1 MSAFKDGGSLFFR
14 FLTNFDLLFSFHG
27 PLLKTADASEKGVS
41 NHRRMVCL
49 LPTPHYEAH
58 NLLARGC
65 AGVFRTGAC
74 SLEHGGPKS
83 CVRVYAGRGVCV
95 CDQLYLSSYIR
106 PERIEAAAGFFIYT
120 TEFLSPTG
128 NQP

>member
-1 MSAFKDGGSLFFR
+1 MSGAVKALAWADRPRISPSTDKRTIECRSCEVFVSAFKDGGSLFFR
-14 FLTNFDLLFSFHG
+14 FLTNFDLFFSFHG
-27 PLLKTADASEKGVS
+27 PLLKTADASERGVN

-49 LPTPHYEAH
+49 LPIPHYEAY
-58 NLLARGC
+58 NLLVRGC

-95 CDQLYLSSYIR
+95 CDQ
-106 PERIEAAAGFFIYT
+106 
-120 TEFLSPTG
+120 
-128 NQP
+128 